1 MAQVPPNDVEDRNGV
16 KNRIE
21 LVRKHEKRGYRAH
34 IRENYRPLHSDVYT
48 LHEVPP
54 ISTS

>member
-1 MAQVPPNDVEDRNGV
+1 MPPNDVEDRNGV

-21 LVRKHEKRGYRAH
+21 LVRKQEKREYRAH

-48 LHEVPP
+48 LHAVPP
-54 ISTS
+54 LSTSRL